1 MRTAALTL
9 VTALLVLSRCSSTPE
24 PQPRSKRH
32 KTFKDDLVSNRET
45 GSTLAPEEEEA
56 RFVDPAGT
64 EHKLSEFR
72 GKPLVVVFT
81 RGFAGYVCPFCT
93 SYTAQIAERYDEIK
107 ALGAEVFLVYP
118 ATADDKETKARFE
131 KAVNDL
137 LAEDGEEGL
146 PFPVFLDPGLQA
158 VSKFNLNGDLSKPS
172 TFVLDRKGVVTY
184 AYVGTAPDERPSVD
198 KIMKELRA
206 LEAAQ

>member
-9 VTALLVLSRCSSTPE
+9 VTALLVLSGCNSTPE
-24 PQPRSKRH
+24 PKPRSQRH
-32 KTFKDDLVSNRET
+32 KTFKDDLTSNRDT
-45 GSTLAPEEEEA
+45 GDELAGGEEA
-56 RFVDPAGT
+56 RFVAPDGT

-118 ATADDKETKARFE
+118 ATADDKETKVRFE
-131 KAVNDL
+131 KAVNEL

-206 LEAAQ
+206 LEASQ